1 MWVCATVTAIIVGK
15 LIIYELL
22 FNAIFKIKLFSK
34 GQGLW
39 ICLFLTLIVS
49 LYIWS
54 LIYNE
59 IIVEIP
65 ELHSYKITN
74 EMNITFKTFMKGVAT
89 ISFLTHFIL
98 TLMIT
103 DTVMQVKQIE
113 GCVRYIFASLFCM
126 SKHETR
132 NTFN

>member
-1 MWVCATVTAIIVGK
+1 MMWICALVTAIIVGK

-39 ICLFLTLIVS
+39 ICLFLTFIVS
-49 LYIWS
+49 LYVWS

-59 IIVEIP
+59 ILLEIP

-74 EMNITFKTFMKGVAT
+74 EMNITFKTFIKGVAT
-89 ISFLTHFIL
+89 MSFLTHFIL

-103 DTVMQVKQIE
+103 DTVMQVKQINLFK
-113 GCVRYIFASLFCM
+113 VRSSSC
-126 SKHETR
+126 
-132 NTFN
+132 

>member
-1 MWVCATVTAIIVGK
+1 MMWICALVTAIIVGK

-34 GQGLW
+34 SQGLW

-49 LYIWS
+49 LYVWS

-59 IIVEIP
+59 IILEIP

-74 EMNITFKTFMKGVAT
+74 EMNITFKTFIKGVAT
-89 ISFLTHFIL
+89 MSFLTHFIL

-103 DTVMQVKQIE
+103 DTVMQVKQINLFK
-113 GCVRYIFASLFCM
+113 VRSSSC
-126 SKHETR
+126 
-132 NTFN
+132 

>member
-1 MWVCATVTAIIVGK
+1 MMWICALVTAIIVGK

-49 LYIWS
+49 LYVWS

-59 IIVEIP
+59 IILEIP

-74 EMNITFKTFMKGVAT
+74 EMNITFKTFIKGVAT
-89 ISFLTHFIL
+89 MSFLTHFIL

-103 DTVMQVKQIE
+103 DTVMQVKQINLFK
-113 GCVRYIFASLFCM
+113 VRSSSC
-126 SKHETR
+126 
-132 NTFN
+132 

>member
-1 MWVCATVTAIIVGK
+1 MMWICALVTAIIVGK

-39 ICLFLTLIVS
+39 ICLFLTFIVS
-49 LYIWS
+49 LYVWS

-59 IIVEIP
+59 IILEIP

-74 EMNITFKTFMKGVAT
+74 EMNITFKTFIKGVAT
-89 ISFLTHFIL
+89 MSFLTHFIL

-103 DTVMQVKQIE
+103 DTVMQVKQINLFKVRSS
-113 GCVRYIFASLFCM
+113 GC
-126 SKHETR
+126 
-132 NTFN
+132 

>member
-1 MWVCATVTAIIVGK
+1 MMWICALVTAIIVGK

-49 LYIWS
+49 LYAWS

-59 IIVEIP
+59 IILEIP

-89 ISFLTHFIL
+89 MSFLTHFIL

-103 DTVMQVKQIE
+103 DTVMQVK
-113 GCVRYIFASLFCM
+113 
-126 SKHETR
+126 
-132 NTFN
+132 

>member
-1 MWVCATVTAIIVGK
+1 MMWICALVTAIIVGK

-39 ICLFLTLIVS
+39 ICLFLTFIVS
-49 LYIWS
+49 LYVWS

-59 IIVEIP
+59 IILEIP

-74 EMNITFKTFMKGVAT
+74 EMNITFKTFIKGVAT
-89 ISFLTHFIL
+89 MSFLTHFIL

-103 DTVMQVKQIE
+103 DTVMQVKQINLFK
-113 GCVRYIFASLFCM
+113 VRSSSC
-126 SKHETR
+126 
-132 NTFN
+132 

>member
-1 MWVCATVTAIIVGK
+1 MMWICALVTAIIVGK

-39 ICLFLTLIVS
+39 ICLFLTFIVS
-49 LYIWS
+49 LYVWS

-59 IIVEIP
+59 IILEIP

-74 EMNITFKTFMKGVAT
+74 EINITFKTFIKGVAT
-89 ISFLTHFIL
+89 MSFLTHFIL

-103 DTVMQVKQIE
+103 DTVMQVKQINLFK
-113 GCVRYIFASLFCM
+113 VRSSSC
-126 SKHETR
+126 
-132 NTFN
+132 

>member
-1 MWVCATVTAIIVGK
+1 MMWICALVTAIIVGK

-39 ICLFLTLIVS
+39 ICLFLTFIVS
-49 LYIWS
+49 LYVWS

-59 IIVEIP
+59 IILEIP

-74 EMNITFKTFMKGVAT
+74 EMNITFKTFIKGVAT
-89 ISFLTHFIL
+89 MSFLTHFIL

-103 DTVMQVKQIE
+103 DTVMQVKQIKLFK
-113 GCVRYIFASLFCM
+113 VRSSSC
-126 SKHETR
+126 
-132 NTFN
+132 

>member
-1 MWVCATVTAIIVGK
+1 MMWICALVTAIIVGK

-22 FNAIFKIKLFSK
+22 FNAIFKIKLFIK

-49 LYIWS
+49 LYVWS

-59 IIVEIP
+59 IILEIP

-89 ISFLTHFIL
+89 MSFLTHFIL

-103 DTVMQVKQIE
+103 DTVMQVKQINLFK
-113 GCVRYIFASLFCM
+113 VRSSSC
-126 SKHETR
+126 
-132 NTFN
+132 

>member
-1 MWVCATVTAIIVGK
+1 MMWICALVTAIIVGK

-22 FNAIFKIKLFSK
+22 FHAIFKIKLFSK

-39 ICLFLTLIVS
+39 ICLFLTFIVS
-49 LYIWS
+49 LYVWS

-59 IIVEIP
+59 IILEIP

-74 EMNITFKTFMKGVAT
+74 EMNITFKTFIKGVAT
-89 ISFLTHFIL
+89 MSFLTHFIL

-103 DTVMQVKQIE
+103 DTVMQVKQINLFK
-113 GCVRYIFASLFCM
+113 VRSSSC
-126 SKHETR
+126 
-132 NTFN
+132 

>member
-1 MWVCATVTAIIVGK
+1 MMWICALVTAIIVGK

-39 ICLFLTLIVS
+39 ICLFLTFTVS
-49 LYIWS
+49 LYVWS

-59 IIVEIP
+59 IILEIP

-89 ISFLTHFIL
+89 MSFLTHFIL

-103 DTVMQVKQIE
+103 DTVMQVKQINLFKVRSS
-113 GCVRYIFASLFCM
+113 GC
-126 SKHETR
+126 
-132 NTFN
+132 

>member
-1 MWVCATVTAIIVGK
+1 MMWICALVTAIIVGK

-39 ICLFLTLIVS
+39 ICLFLTFIVS
-49 LYIWS
+49 LYVWS

-59 IIVEIP
+59 IILEIP

-89 ISFLTHFIL
+89 MSFLTHFIL

-103 DTVMQVKQIE
+103 DTVMQVKQIYLFKVRSS
-113 GCVRYIFASLFCM
+113 GC
-126 SKHETR
+126 
-132 NTFN
+132 

>member
-1 MWVCATVTAIIVGK
+1 MMWICALVTAIIVGK

-34 GQGLW
+34 SQGLW

-49 LYIWS
+49 LYVWS

-59 IIVEIP
+59 IILEIP

-74 EMNITFKTFMKGVAT
+74 EINITFKTFIKGVAT
-89 ISFLTHFIL
+89 MSFLTHFIL

-103 DTVMQVKQIE
+103 DTVMQVKQINLFK
-113 GCVRYIFASLFCM
+113 VRSSSC
-126 SKHETR
+126 
-132 NTFN
+132 